1 MIKHVFN
8 ITLAMMAVPLGLV
21 TLLPKSVLA
30 DELSI
35 QIGQQHPLREEV
47 VFIETKENPRG
58 WVFSRWKKALFH
70 H

>member
-1 MIKHVFN
+1 MIKRVFN
-8 ITLAMMAVPLGLV
+8 ITVAMMAVPLGLV

-35 QIGQQHPLREEV
+35 QIGQHPLREEI

-58 WVFSRWKKALFH
+58 WVFRRWKKAFFRR
-70 H
+70 